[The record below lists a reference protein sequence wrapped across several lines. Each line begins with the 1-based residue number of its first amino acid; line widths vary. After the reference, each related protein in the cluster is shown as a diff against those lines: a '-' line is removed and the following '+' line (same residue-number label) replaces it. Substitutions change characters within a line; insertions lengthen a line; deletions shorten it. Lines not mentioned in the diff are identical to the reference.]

1 MRTTFLVLL
10 LNILLA
16 ATVAQRTSQSEQSTR
31 SEAVAKRGDHVM
43 GFSHEAT
50 THHFHLLKGGGE
62 IVVTTNDPSDK
73 TSVEQIRTHLNHIVS
88 MFSNGDFNA
97 AMLIHDTNPPGTAT
111 MARLRSSI
119 RYTISEIPQGG
130 KIRIATSTPET
141 TDAVHAF
148 LLFQIVDHKTGEAP
162 TIGN

>member
-73 TSVEQIRTHLNHIVS
+73 TSVEQIRTHLKPYRQHVLEWRFQCRDADS
-88 MFSNGDFNA
+88 RHQSAWHGDNGASKVQHSLHN
-97 AMLIHDTNPPGTAT
+97 L
-111 MARLRSSI
+111 
-119 RYTISEIPQGG
+119 
-130 KIRIATSTPET
+130 
-141 TDAVHAF
+141 
-148 LLFQIVDHKTGEAP
+148 
-162 TIGN
+162 

>member
-1 MRTTFLVLL
+1 
-10 LNILLA
+10 
-16 ATVAQRTSQSEQSTR
+16 
-31 SEAVAKRGDHVM
+31 
-43 GFSHEAT
+43 
-50 THHFHLLKGGGE
+50 
-62 IVVTTNDPSDK
+62 
-73 TSVEQIRTHLNHIVS
+73 

-97 AMLIHDTNPPGTAT
+97 PMLIHDTNPPGTAT

-119 RYTISEIPQGG
+119 RYTISDIPQGA

-148 LLFQIVDHKTGEAP
+148 LLFQIVDHKTGDAP